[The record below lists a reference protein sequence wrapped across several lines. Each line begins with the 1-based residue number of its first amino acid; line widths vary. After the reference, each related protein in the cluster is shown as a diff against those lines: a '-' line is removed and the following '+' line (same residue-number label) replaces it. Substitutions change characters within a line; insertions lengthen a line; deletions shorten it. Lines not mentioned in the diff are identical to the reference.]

1 MRAEVARGDSA
12 VTNVMGR
19 ALVGAVLVA
28 LTLTGCVRLDL
39 RTTLTDHDTADG
51 TLVIAVADDA
61 AGMFGGDPADVW
73 AQYKDAVVGDVPD
86 AVTEEPYAE
95 DGYTG
100 SRYVFDDEPV
110 ATLATIS
117 DGDLRVTREGDEY
130 VVSGV
135 LDLSKR
141 VEGIEEVPEG
151 ALGSV
156 DATIELTF
164 PGPVTETN
172 GEVDGSTVTWHP
184 DAEQATRL
192 SARGLVPVQGTSA
205 MPTAVGT
212 PTSQAH
218 PAEGIISDWGAPVSL
233 ATFLVLVLGGLVTY
247 IVSRRQRS
255 RQAAQKQA

>member
-1 MRAEVARGDSA
+1 
-12 VTNVMGR
+12 
-19 ALVGAVLVA
+19 VLVA

-61 AGMFGGDPADVW
+61 AGMFGGEPADVW
-73 AQYKDAVVGDVPD
+73 AEYKDTVVGDIPST
-86 AVTEEPYAE
+86 VTEEPYAE

-110 ATLATIS
+110 ETLATIS
-117 DGDLRVTREGDEY
+117 DGDLRVTREDGEY

-135 LDLSKR
+135 LDLSRR
-141 VEGIEEVPEG
+141 VEGIEKVPEG
-151 ALGSV
+151 TLGSV
-156 DATIELTF
+156 DASIELTF
-164 PGPVTETN
+164 PGPVTEAN
-172 GEVDGSTVTWHP
+172 GEIDGSTVTWHP

-192 SARGLVPVQGTSA
+192 SARGMVPVQGTDT
-205 MPTAVGT
+205 MPTAVET
-212 PTSQAH
+212 PTTATH
-218 PAEGIISDWGAPVSL
+218 PAEGIISDWGAPISL
-233 ATFLVLVLGGLVTY
+233 ATFLVLVFGGLVTY